1 MAVKTGKGTIS
12 TIVVIAIWSLS
23 LAVDLPGLAVTPI
36 EGSFRSIF
44 PDVTDFKIQLL
55 TVLPNLIIIPFVLL
69 SGKLS
74 ETKHKIAVITLGTC
88 MYIAAGVLYM
98 LSTTMNELI
107 ILSCLLGAGCGLI
120 LPFSTGLIA
129 DVFVGKYRMKQMGI
143 ISAIGNVALV
153 AATFV
158 VGWFNIKANWH
169 LPFLVYLIP
178 VISLILIPFLKKIPA
193 SDYSSPEAKA
203 DVAANNA
210 KTVNATVTTV
220 DADGFSTSGQAVEK
234 GFYLG
239 RTIWLLCAYFF
250 FVFATSIPA
259 YYLPNLMP
267 TLNMSTGEVSTVTSL
282 FYLSM
287 FVIGLALTPV
297 LKAFK
302 KESFILAGA
311 LVLGG
316 LLMFCVTKQMWTFV
330 VASILVGLGNGLA
343 QPIFY
348 DKATELVTSPTKS
361 TLSLAYLQVANYIAI
376 SLVPVLMGFFAWIF
390 HKDLNTDVAFPFW
403 VIFVLTAIVMV
414 FIIIRKNHFVFGIH
428 KQYYTDSDDADDAN
442 APKQV
447 SASTVAAQA
456 VPAASSVASKPSPAA
471 KA

>member
-1 MAVKTGKGTIS
+1 MAVKTGKGSIS
-12 TIVVIAIWSLS
+12 LMVVIAIWSLS

-98 LSTTMNELI
+98 LSKTMTDLI
-107 ILSCLLGAGCGLI
+107 VLSCLLGAGCGLI

-143 ISAIGNVALV
+143 ISAIGNIALV

-158 VGWFNIKANWH
+158 VGWFNIKENWH

-178 VISLILIPFLKKIPA
+178 VISLVLLPFLKKIPQ
-193 SDYSSPEAKA
+193 SDYSTPEAKA
-203 DVAANNA
+203 ALKADNA

-239 RTIWLLCAYFF
+239 RTIWLLLAYFF

-267 TLNMSTGEVSTVTSL
+267 TLHMTTGEVSTVTSI

-287 FVIGLALTPV
+287 FVIGLLLTPV
-297 LKAFK
+297 LKAFRK
-302 KESFILAGA
+302 QSFILAGA
-311 LVLGG
+311 LTLGG
-316 LLMFCVTKQMWTFV
+316 LFMFCVTNQMWTFV
-330 VASILVGLGNGLA
+330 VAAILLGLGNGLA

-348 DKATELVTSPTKS
+348 DKATELVTSPNKS
-361 TLSLAYLQVANYIAI
+361 TLALAYLQVANYVAI
-376 SLVPVLMGFFAWIF
+376 SLVPVLINFFAWIF
-390 HKDLNTDVAFPFW
+390 GQNLNTNVAFPFW
-403 VIFVLTAIVMV
+403 SITVLTAIVFV

-428 KQYYTDSDDADDAN
+428 PEYYTDSDDSAD
-442 APKQV
+442 
-447 SASTVAAQA
+447 STQKTQT
-456 VPAASSVASKPSPAA
+456 AASKTANS
-471 KA
+471 